1 MASGAGQLLP
11 TRPAAAPQRRRRPLP
26 HGPRLSYLHPRPTPP
41 HAPPRPVCEA
51 EAYLEQKGLKQFTRR
66 TGVAAKPSNLP
77 QINLGWGCNFK
88 GVSGAQP
95 PRPAAG
101 NGRCVLNRARATP
114 CQGLKGIFAGQTAVK
129 GVVKKGLPLLPG
141 CYEGGRAARRRGV
154 AFVVHISFWAACAVA
169 DYGPLVVPQRVQ
181 SAVRPAPV
189 PLCHASL
196 PPRAGSCKVPLAAQ
210 PLDVAFKLKGCV
222 PYLQSVS
229 LWLPRGRRTPPEP
242 RRRGAFSAAADRQV
256 TSAAAPLI
264 RSATLGLVLRTARP
278 TLAHTQPRTTTATLP
293 AARSLPW
300 SAS

>member
-129 GVVKKGLPLLPG
+129 GVVKKGLPLLPD

-189 PLCHASL
+189 PLRL
-196 PPRAGSCKVPLAAQ
+196 PSSACRLVQGAAGRPAT
-210 PLDVAFKLKGCV
+210 
-222 PYLQSVS
+222 
-229 LWLPRGRRTPPEP
+229 GRRVQAQGMRAIPAVGESVAATRETHAP
-242 RRRGAFSAAADRQV
+242 R
-256 TSAAAPLI
+256 AAAPWGVQ
-264 RSATLGLVLRTARP
+264 RCC
-278 TLAHTQPRTTTATLP
+278 
-293 AARSLPW
+293 
-300 SAS
+300 